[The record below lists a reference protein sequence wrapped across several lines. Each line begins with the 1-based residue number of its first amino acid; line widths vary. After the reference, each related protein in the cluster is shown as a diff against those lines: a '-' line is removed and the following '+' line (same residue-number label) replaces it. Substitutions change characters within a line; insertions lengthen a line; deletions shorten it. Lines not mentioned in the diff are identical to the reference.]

1 VDNARLRG
9 TPATP
14 RPGSEACCSSQVEPF
29 LTEKS
34 RSMGAPPSCD
44 VLFYSKGLNTTT
56 GRHRD
61 AFTAADLADYYERG
75 TNPFE
80 RNQWMQ
86 TKGTDVLIFSMGNTE
101 MQMGLSFPLDKGDA
115 AARERYIQPPGLRI
129 PLIPGTV
136 LVYSPFDDLFY
147 CHEARFQQPPPPEST
162 SYSSYRV
169 AFVFRWLN
177 ECMERLYYVDP
188 AHGGRHVPDEAEAA
202 RRKKHKRN
210 AGSTWTH

>member
-1 VDNARLRG
+1 
-9 TPATP
+9 
-14 RPGSEACCSSQVEPF
+14 
-29 LTEKS
+29 
-34 RSMGAPPSCD
+34 MGAPPSCD

-101 MQMGLSFPLDKGDA
+101 MQMGLSFQLDKGDA

-177 ECMERLYYVDP
+177 ECMERL
-188 AHGGRHVPDEAEAA
+188 
-202 RRKKHKRN
+202 
-210 AGSTWTH
+210 